1 MKVLAMGNVKNQKI
15 KTYNMKSILLII
27 LLSFFVNLVAQ
38 ADFHPVPTK
47 PWYKKL
53 GNNPVSKYM
62 KKREECKRYADMAD
76 TVHLGKIRYKNCME
90 DN

>member
-1 MKVLAMGNVKNQKI
+1 MKKILGMVVMCLFLSVGAYAMESLQD
-15 KTYNMKSILLII
+15 LL
-27 LLSFFVNLVAQ
+27 
-38 ADFHPVPTK
+38 DKDK

-62 KKREECKRYADMAD
+62 KKRKECKRYADMAD

>member
-1 MKVLAMGNVKNQKI
+1 
-15 KTYNMKSILLII
+15 LLIW
-27 LLSFFVNLVAQ
+27 LLKLISTLSLPN
-38 ADFHPVPTK
+38 HGI
-47 PWYKKL
+47 KKL